1 MPVSREETEAARQ
14 YLEHDYAAHHLKGEP
29 ARAANQNAQQIDEEH
44 ERARDIALTGTA
56 QELGKLPPH
65 LRAHQ
70 IRSRK
75 QAGITTEHAARIRS
89 EYRAPAAG
97 PKGSRGARGS
107 SGSAGHGSRS
117 RRSAPRSTPRAGA
130 PRSTPAPAPRTVR
143 SSAAT
148 AGQTVVSSAG
158 DALDAAGETS
168 LGSLTVQ
175 VFAWGMGLS
184 LLYLVLR
191 NAGSLTRITTGVAH
205 ATRAV
210 VAVNVDPLNPHGV
223 HTVLTKPVARPS
235 GASGG
240 GGGVLGTAGDV
251 LGTIANPVGSVLG
264 DITGGA
270 HP

>member
-1 MPVSREETEAARQ
+1 MTSDEERQAARQ

-29 ARAANQNAQQIDEEH
+29 ARAANENAQQIDEEH

-70 IRSRK
+70 MRSRK

-89 EYRAPAAG
+89 EYRGATAG
-97 PKGSRGARGS
+97 PKGNTGSRGRA
-107 SGSAGHGSRS
+107 GSAGHGSRS
-117 RRSAPRSTPRAGA
+117 RRAPSTPRAGA
-130 PRSTPAPAPRTVR
+130 SRSAPAAPPAPRTVR
-143 SSAAT
+143 SSAAS
-148 AGQTVVSSAG
+148 AGRTVVSSAG
-158 DALDAAGETS
+158 DAVSAAGDTD
-168 LGSLTVQ
+168 LGGTVVQ
-175 VFAWGMGLS
+175 MFAWGMGLS

-191 NAGSLTRITTGVAH
+191 NAGNLGRITTGVAH

-223 HTVLTKPVARPS
+223 LVKS
-235 GASGG
+235 IGG
-240 GGGVLGTAGDV
+240 
-251 LGTIANPVGSVLG
+251 
-264 DITGGA
+264 